1 MQYLDFLG
9 RVHELHQPANYLE
22 IGVRFGHSLALA
34 RCRAVGIDPAYL
46 IEAELSGEVHLKRT
60 TSDEYFTRPDC
71 LDVTGGQPFDL
82 AFIDGMHLFEF
93 GLRDFINT
101 EEHSSPWS
109 VAIFDDVLPRN
120 VPEAARE
127 RHTGSWT
134 GDVFPIIEVLRRYR
148 PELVTVLVD
157 TAPTGLMFVL
167 GLDPSNTTLRD
178 NYGEIVR
185 DFRRPDPQV
194 VPQQLLD
201 RAGVQTPARVLDAG
215 FWQTLREQ
223 RGRPDLPDFH
233 LRLREQLA
241 ADFGPAYGPVSA
253 VS

>member
-1 MQYLDFLG
+1 MQYLDFLP
-9 RVHELHQPANYLE
+9 RIHALVQPANYLE
-22 IGVRFGHSLALA
+22 IGVRHGVSLALA
-34 RCRAVGIDPAYL
+34 QCRAVGIDPAYS
-46 IEAELSGEVHLKRT
+46 IRAELSGEVHLIRS
-60 TSDEYFTRPDC
+60 TSDEYFTRPNP
-71 LDVTGGQPFDL
+71 LDVTEGQPFDL

-101 EEHSSPWS
+101 EENSNPWS
-109 VAIFDDVLPRN
+109 VVIFDDVLPRS

-127 RHTGSWT
+127 RHTGPWT
-134 GDVFPIIEVLRRYR
+134 GDVFPVIEVLRRYR

-157 TAPTGLMFVL
+157 TEPTGLMFVL

-178 NYGEIVR
+178 NYDEIMR

-201 RAGVQTPARVLDAG
+201 RSGVQTPARVLDAG
-215 FWQTLREQ
+215 FWKVLREQ
-223 RGRPDLPDFH
+223 RERPDLPDFH

-241 ADFGPAYGPVSA
+241 ADLGTAYAPVT
-253 VS
+253 

>member
-1 MQYLDFLG
+1 MQYLDFLS
-9 RVHELHQPANYLE
+9 RVHALHQPANYLE

-34 RCRAVGIDPAYL
+34 QCRAVGIDPAYL

-71 LDVTGGQPFDL
+71 LDVTDGQPFDF

-101 EEHSSPWS
+101 EEHANPWS
-109 VAIFDDVLPRN
+109 VVIFDDVLPRN
-120 VPEAARE
+120 VPEAARQ
-127 RHTGSWT
+127 RHTGAWT

-148 PELVTVLVD
+148 PELVTILVD

-178 NYGEIVR
+178 NYDEIVR

-201 RAGVQTPARVLDAG
+201 RGGVQTPARVLEAG

-223 RGRPDLPDFH
+223 RDQPGLPDFH

-241 ADFGPAYGPVSA
+241 ADLGTAYGPVSQ